1 MAAPRAQHPENRPTT
16 LHSGLVDL
24 TVGIEYIIP
33 NPHSAR
39 YAGQTLQEG
48 GEWRQPRR
56 IGMAELPRGT
66 TREVRRGGSGVLEL
80 LLIDFDKEG
89 SDGYIRV
96 ERPTSPPTTAQLV
109 VRGGKPSMALH
120 ESVGLVMGQAAL
132 EALRI
137 DAAAD
142 DSRLSV
148 HIDVDLELISELHP
162 EARLHLDEEDIVTGQ
177 RASGWIVDP
186 SQESSWWQQKQ
197 RTEWAKSQSTMVEEP
212 EEAPMDESA
221 VLVHDPGNEL
231 EPGYAYLI
239 DDVKPDSSLAVAVHL
254 AAIGHPLLVLSRT
267 PPQRLAQEH
276 GLPESVCRWLSE
288 RTDTEFATVNPGL
301 ESVRKEIDDFLLSAT
316 RAVIVLDGLEY
327 LSGLHGFDRLIGMLR
342 DLLDSVQSSD
352 DVVLMSADLAAW
364 VERERSLLLRECDL
378 IPAGRM
384 SEWAERPAVVEGH
397 PFCQDFEEISVPAP
411 KPIDVDTDA
420 KEAFKAASG
429 RLMTIEE
436 EVERGQTPE
445 PRLEPAIEEFSV
457 EAIIDEMR
465 REDSE
470 KSLEDDVV
478 ADVGTEVPA
487 QEVQVT
493 EVPAGGEVP
502 LPDWAT
508 APSANMGDEVALSGE
523 TASVD
528 EPVDEPPHAAEEE
541 VQDEFEPLSQS
552 DQSADVQDEVS
563 TGPRAPT
570 VNHRGESEQRISVPT
585 PLTSRE
591 MASAA
596 LRNAAADSRE
606 ITSQLEIPG
615 YEAWGLAFSSMN
627 EAGERARKVG
637 DWVTDEQRDWEALQ
651 LAEMQ
656 SAVERAK
663 GVRHLI
669 PAEKGATPARL
680 NIRSWSAAAGA
691 AAETRRRAKAP
702 EEPDNPLARVAATRA
717 QKVRTL
723 TQYVVGSE
731 MAALYSDRRQVLNEA
746 GIELEVL
753 GRVTQLAEK
762 GHNIQP
768 LIERL
773 EADSS
778 EGKTLLKKMEK
789 DSERVTE
796 LLNRL
801 NGFEENGVV
810 DPVVCERYRKRL
822 LSFED
827 MDEIASL
834 LTDLEG

>member
-1 MAAPRAQHPENRPTT
+1 
-16 LHSGLVDL
+16 
-24 TVGIEYIIP
+24 
-33 NPHSAR
+33 
-39 YAGQTLQEG
+39 
-48 GEWRQPRR
+48 
-56 IGMAELPRGT
+56 
-66 TREVRRGGSGVLEL
+66 
-80 LLIDFDKEG
+80 
-89 SDGYIRV
+89 
-96 ERPTSPPTTAQLV
+96 
-109 VRGGKPSMALH
+109 
-120 ESVGLVMGQAAL
+120 
-132 EALRI
+132 
-137 DAAAD
+137 
-142 DSRLSV
+142 
-148 HIDVDLELISELHP
+148 
-162 EARLHLDEEDIVTGQ
+162 
-177 RASGWIVDP
+177 
-186 SQESSWWQQKQ
+186 
-197 RTEWAKSQSTMVEEP
+197 
-212 EEAPMDESA
+212 
-221 VLVHDPGNEL
+221 
-231 EPGYAYLI
+231 
-239 DDVKPDSSLAVAVHL
+239 
-254 AAIGHPLLVLSRT
+254 
-267 PPQRLAQEH
+267 
-276 GLPESVCRWLSE
+276 
-288 RTDTEFATVNPGL
+288 
-301 ESVRKEIDDFLLSAT
+301 
-316 RAVIVLDGLEY
+316 
-327 LSGLHGFDRLIGMLR
+327 
-342 DLLDSVQSSD
+342 
-352 DVVLMSADLAAW
+352 
-364 VERERSLLLRECDL
+364 
-378 IPAGRM
+378 
-384 SEWAERPAVVEGH
+384 
-397 PFCQDFEEISVPAP
+397 
-411 KPIDVDTDA
+411 
-420 KEAFKAASG
+420 
-429 RLMTIEE
+429 
-436 EVERGQTPE
+436 
-445 PRLEPAIEEFSV
+445 
-457 EAIIDEMR
+457 
-465 REDSE
+465 
-470 KSLEDDVV
+470 
-478 ADVGTEVPA
+478 
-487 QEVQVT
+487 
-493 EVPAGGEVP
+493 
-502 LPDWAT
+502 
-508 APSANMGDEVALSGE
+508 
-523 TASVD
+523 
-528 EPVDEPPHAAEEE
+528 
-541 VQDEFEPLSQS
+541 
-552 DQSADVQDEVS
+552 
-563 TGPRAPT
+563 
-570 VNHRGESEQRISVPT
+570 
-585 PLTSRE
+585 

-596 LRNAAADSRE
+596 IRKAAADSKE

>member
-1 MAAPRAQHPENRPTT
+1 
-16 LHSGLVDL
+16 
-24 TVGIEYIIP
+24 
-33 NPHSAR
+33 
-39 YAGQTLQEG
+39 
-48 GEWRQPRR
+48 
-56 IGMAELPRGT
+56 MAELPRGT

-457 EAIIDEMR
+457 EDIIDEMR

-493 EVPAGGEVP
+493 GVPAGGEVP

-541 VQDEFEPLSQS
+541 VQDELEPSPQS
-552 DQSADVQDEVS
+552 DQSAAVQDEVP

-596 LRNAAADSRE
+596 IRKAAADSKE

-691 AAETRRRAKAP
+691 AAETRLRAKAP

-753 GRVTQLAEK
+753 GRVTELAEK

-768 LIERL
+768 LVERL

>member
-1 MAAPRAQHPENRPTT
+1 
-16 LHSGLVDL
+16 
-24 TVGIEYIIP
+24 
-33 NPHSAR
+33 
-39 YAGQTLQEG
+39 
-48 GEWRQPRR
+48 
-56 IGMAELPRGT
+56 MAELPRGT

-89 SDGYIRV
+89 GDGYIRV

-120 ESVGLVMGQAAL
+120 ESEGLAMGQAAL
-132 EALRI
+132 EALRV

-148 HIDVDLELISELHP
+148 HIDVDLVLISELHP
-162 EARLHLDEEDIVTGQ
+162 EARLHLDEEDLVTGQ
-177 RASGWIVDP
+177 QSSGWIVDP
-186 SQESSWWQQKQ
+186 SQESSWWQQKR

-221 VLVHDPGNEL
+221 VLVHNPGEEL

-239 DDVKPDSSLAVAVHL
+239 DDVNPDSSLAVAVHL
-254 AAIGHPLLVLSRT
+254 AEIGHPLLVLSRT

-288 RTDTEFATVNPGL
+288 RTETEFATVNPGL
-301 ESVRKEIDDFLLSAT
+301 ESVRREIDDFLLAAT

-342 DLLDSVQSSD
+342 DLFDSVQSSD
-352 DVVLMSADLAAW
+352 DVVLMSADLDAW
-364 VERERSLLLRECDL
+364 VEREQSLLLRECDL
-378 IPAGRM
+378 IPADRM

-411 KPIDVDTDA
+411 KPIDVEADA
-420 KEAFKAASG
+420 KEAFKAAAG
-429 RLMTIEE
+429 HLLTVEE
-436 EVERGQTPE
+436 EVERGQTAAPL
-445 PRLEPAIEEFSV
+445 LEPAIEGFSV
-457 EAIIDEMR
+457 EALMDEMR

-470 KSLEDDVV
+470 KSPDDDVV
-478 ADVGTEVPA
+478 ADLTTEVLA
-487 QEVQVT
+487 QEVQAT
-493 EVPAGGEVP
+493 EVPSGGEVP

-508 APSANMGDEVALSGE
+508 APSANMGDEMALGGE

-528 EPVDEPPHAAEEE
+528 EPVDEPPHAVKDEA
-541 VQDEFEPLSQS
+541 QDELEATPQS
-552 DQSADVQDEVS
+552 DQSAAVQDEVPA
-563 TGPRAPT
+563 GPRAPT
-570 VNHRGESEQRISVPT
+570 VNHRGESEQRITVPT

-596 LRNAAADSRE
+596 MRKAAADSRE
-606 ITSQLEIPG
+606 ITSKLEIPG
-615 YEAWGLAFSSMN
+615 YEAWGLAFSSMDA
-627 EAGERARKVG
+627 AGERARIVG
-637 DWVTDEQRDWEALQ
+637 DWVTDEQRDWETLQ

-663 GVRHLI
+663 GVRHSI

-731 MAALYSDRRQVLNEA
+731 MAALYSDRRQILNEA
-746 GIELEVL
+746 GIDLEVL
-753 GRVTQLAEK
+753 GRVTELAEK
-762 GHNIQP
+762 GHHIQP
-768 LIERL
+768 LVERL

-778 EGKTLLKKMEK
+778 EGEELLKRMEK

-801 NGFEENGVV
+801 NVFEENGVV

-827 MDEIASL
+827 MDEIDSL

>member
-1 MAAPRAQHPENRPTT
+1 
-16 LHSGLVDL
+16 
-24 TVGIEYIIP
+24 
-33 NPHSAR
+33 
-39 YAGQTLQEG
+39 
-48 GEWRQPRR
+48 
-56 IGMAELPRGT
+56 MAELPRGT
-66 TREVRRGGSGVLEL
+66 SREVRRGGSGVLEL

-89 SDGYIRV
+89 GDGYIRV

-120 ESVGLVMGQAAL
+120 ESEGLAMGQTAL
-132 EALRI
+132 EALRV

-162 EARLHLDEEDIVTGQ
+162 EARLHLDEEDLITGQ
-177 RASGWIVDP
+177 QASGWIVDP
-186 SQESSWWQQKQ
+186 SQESSWWQQKR

-221 VLVHDPGNEL
+221 VLVHNPGEEL

-239 DDVKPDSSLAVAVHL
+239 DDVNPDSSLAVAVHL

-267 PPQRLAQEH
+267 PPQRLAEEH

-288 RTDTEFATVNPGL
+288 RTETESATVNPGL
-301 ESVRKEIDDFLLSAT
+301 ESVRREIDDFLLAAT

-342 DLLDSVQSSD
+342 DLFDSVQSSD

-364 VERERSLLLRECDL
+364 VEREQSLLLRECDL
-378 IPAGRM
+378 IPAARM

-397 PFCQDFEEISVPAP
+397 PFCQDFEEIAVPAP
-411 KPIDVDTDA
+411 KPIHLEAEA
-420 KEAFKAASG
+420 KAAFKAAAG
-429 RLMTIEE
+429 PLLTVEE
-436 EVERGQTPE
+436 EVGRGQTPA
-445 PRLEPAIEEFSV
+445 PLLEPAIEGFSV
-457 EAIIDEMR
+457 EALMDEMR

-470 KSLEDDVV
+470 KSSEDDVV
-478 ADVGTEVPA
+478 ANLATEVPA
-487 QEVQVT
+487 QGVQAT
-493 EVPAGGEVP
+493 EVTAGGEVS

-508 APSANMGDEVALSGE
+508 APSANMGDEMAVGGE
-523 TASVD
+523 TDPVD
-528 EPVDEPPHAAEEE
+528 EPVDKPPHAGENEA
-541 VQDEFEPLSQS
+541 QDELEATPQS
-552 DQSADVQDEVS
+552 DQSAAVQDEVPA
-563 TGPRAPT
+563 GPRAPT

-596 LRNAAADSRE
+596 MRKAAAYSRD

-615 YEAWGLAFSSMN
+615 YEAWGLAFSSMG

-663 GVRHLI
+663 GVRHSI
-669 PAEKGATPARL
+669 PAETGATPARL
-680 NIRSWSAAAGA
+680 NVRSWSAAAGA

-702 EEPDNPLARVAATRA
+702 EDPDNPLARVAATRA

-731 MAALYSDRRQVLNEA
+731 MAALYSDRRQILNEA
-746 GIELEVL
+746 GIDLEVL
-753 GRVTQLAEK
+753 GRVTELAEK
-762 GHNIQP
+762 GHHIQP
-768 LIERL
+768 LVERL
-773 EADSS
+773 EADAS

-801 NGFEENGVV
+801 NVFEENGVV

-827 MDEIASL
+827 MDDIDSL

>member
-1 MAAPRAQHPENRPTT
+1 
-16 LHSGLVDL
+16 
-24 TVGIEYIIP
+24 
-33 NPHSAR
+33 
-39 YAGQTLQEG
+39 
-48 GEWRQPRR
+48 
-56 IGMAELPRGT
+56 MAELPRGT
-66 TREVRRGGSGVLEL
+66 SREVRRGGSGVLEL

-89 SDGYIRV
+89 GDGYIRV

-120 ESVGLVMGQAAL
+120 ESEGLAMGQAAL
-132 EALRI
+132 EALRV

-148 HIDVDLELISELHP
+148 HIDVDLDLISELHP
-162 EARLHLDEEDIVTGQ
+162 EARLHLDEEDLITGQ
-177 RASGWIVDP
+177 QSSGWIVDP
-186 SQESSWWQQKQ
+186 SQESSWWQQKR

-221 VLVHDPGNEL
+221 VLVHNPGEEL

-239 DDVKPDSSLAVAVHL
+239 DDVNPNYSLAVAVHL
-254 AAIGHPLLVLSRT
+254 AEIGHPLLVLSRT

-301 ESVRKEIDDFLLSAT
+301 ESVRKEIDDFLWAST

-342 DLLDSVQSSD
+342 DLFDSVQSSD
-352 DVVLMSADLAAW
+352 DVVLMSADLDAW

-378 IPAGRM
+378 IPVDRI

-397 PFCQDFEEISVPAP
+397 PFCQDFDEISVPAP
-411 KPIDVDTDA
+411 KPIDVEADA
-420 KEAFKAASG
+420 KEAFKAAAG
-429 RLMTIEE
+429 HLLTVEE
-436 EVERGQTPE
+436 EVERGQTPA
-445 PRLEPAIEEFSV
+445 PRLEPAIEGFSV
-457 EAIIDEMR
+457 EALMDEMR

-470 KSLEDDVV
+470 KSPDDDVV
-478 ADVGTEVPA
+478 ADLATEVPA
-487 QEVQVT
+487 QEVQAT
-493 EVPAGGEVP
+493 AVPAGGEES

-508 APSANMGDEVALSGE
+508 APSANMGDEMALDGE
-523 TASVD
+523 TASAD
-528 EPVDEPPHAAEEE
+528 EPVDEPPHAAEE
-541 VQDEFEPLSQS
+541 VQDEPEASP
-552 DQSADVQDEVS
+552 QSAQPAVVQEEVPA
-563 TGPRAPT
+563 GPRAPT
-570 VNHRGESEQRISVPT
+570 VNHRRESEQRISVPI

-596 LRNAAADSRE
+596 MRKAAVDGRD
-606 ITSQLEIPG
+606 IKSQLEIPG
-615 YEAWGLAFSSMN
+615 YEAWGLAFSSMG

-656 SAVERAK
+656 SAVEGAK

-702 EEPDNPLARVAATRA
+702 DEPDNPLARVAATRA

-753 GRVTQLAEK
+753 GRVTELAEK
-762 GHNIQP
+762 GHHIQP
-768 LIERL
+768 LVERL
-773 EADSS
+773 EADAS

-801 NGFEENGVV
+801 NVFEENGVV

-827 MDEIASL
+827 MDEITSL